1 MEEKLTRIELAE
13 RNVSELQVAL
23 DEIQGLLHTAQEA
36 QEAAHRMMPLLM
48 MIGGGLAAA
57 GAVWYLL
64 RRRDAG

>member
-1 MEEKLTRIELAE
+1 MEEKLSRIELTE
-13 RNVSELQVAL
+13 RKVTELQVAL
-23 DEIQGLLHTAQEA
+23 DEIQRLLHTAQKA
-36 QEAAHRMMPLLM
+36 QEATRQMMPLLM